1 MTKTKSIDK
10 ILIGADPEFGVFDK
24 KINRLVSAHDLI
36 PGTKNEPHK
45 VNGGAIQVDG
55 LMVEINIDPAET
67 ADQFISN
74 KNKVLAE
81 LRKWLPEDRYN
92 FIFEPVI
99 VFDPGYFDSLPEEVK
114 MLGCSPD
121 FDAWHSG
128 GINPPPEPIHGLPS
142 LRTCSGHIHI
152 GWTSDADVT
161 DTSHLWDC
169 RSIVRLLDCH
179 LYERLLK
186 KADKDFIREKMYG
199 KLGSFR
205 PKSYGVEWRVPSN
218 WWMKN
223 DQSTKVMFIAVRDTM
238 RRIIY
243 PSDHN
248 LTIPKEM
255 QTMGE
260 YVSYILPGVSSKNI
274 KRGARIAPTSGP
286 VSYDL
291 DLDVPDSI
299 GGRYQGPPSLDAPLI
314 IV

>member
-1 MTKTKSIDK
+1 MSKTISK

-128 GINPPPEPIHGLPS
+128 GINPPPEPIVGLPS

-161 DTSHLWDC
+161 DISHLWDC
-169 RSIVRLLDCH
+169 RTVVRLLDCS
-179 LYERLLK
+179 LYEQLLK

-218 WWMKN
+218 WWMKS
-223 DQSTKVMFIAVRDTM
+223 DHLTRVLFDAVKSRM
-238 RRIIY
+238 QRIINGD
-243 PSDHN
+243 SLITH
-248 LTIPKEM
+248 IPQKM
-255 QTMGE
+255 TPVGD
-260 YVSYILPGVSSKNI
+260 YFFYADTVSKNI
-274 KRGARIAPTSGP
+274 QRGARIAPTSGT
-286 VSYDL
+286 VNYDL
-291 DLDVPDSI
+291 DLDVPFSV
-299 GGRYQGPPSLDAPLI
+299 GGKYLGPPTLDSPLI